1 MRQFKKDD
9 IEEYLDE
16 FNYMREPI
24 YNRDYIKTQEYI
36 EKYIDAEFSIKYGFG
51 TYVHFWY
58 NEKATFH
65 IE

>member
-9 IEEYLDE
+9 IKEYLDE

-51 TYVHFWY
+51 TYVHF
-58 NEKATFH
+58 
-65 IE
+65 